1 MTRIL
6 VTGGVRSGKSRYA
19 EQLLDAGSPALYLTP
34 GYPADPATDPEWAA
48 RVAAHQSRRP
58 AGWTTLETLDLAGSI
73 TAAQAPVLLDCL
85 GTWLTRLLDGW
96 EAWEAPADTWRT
108 RLDAE
113 VTALATAITRANVEV
128 VIVTN
133 EVGWGLVS
141 EYPAGRIFADQLGR
155 VNQAVAAVC
164 DEVVLMVAGR
174 PLPLPVAGGR
184 VTS

>member
-19 EQLLDAGSPALYLTP
+19 EQLVDAASPVVYLTP
-34 GYPADPATDPEWAA
+34 GYPSDPTADPEWAA

-58 AGWTTLETLDLAGSI
+58 ACWTTLETLDLAGSI
-73 TAAQAPVLLDCL
+73 AAAEAPVLLDCL
-85 GTWLTRLLDGW
+85 GTWLTRLLDSW
-96 EAWEAPADTWRT
+96 SAWDDPVETWQP

-113 VTALATAITRANVEV
+113 VTALADAVSRTPVDV

-155 VNQAVAAVC
+155 LNQTIAAVC

-174 PLPLPVAGGR
+174 PLQLPPAG
-184 VTS
+184 